1 MTVLI
6 ETPSSELVASG
17 EAGDPPAQLTADL
30 AWCLRRFV
38 TAMADETTMRR
49 AAQVLAAWDALGRT
63 AADSAAAGVYSPAT
77 ATAVTRASGRP

>member
-1 MTVLI
+1 MSGVTNEIVLSDPQRA
-6 ETPSSELVASG
+6 T
-17 EAGDPPAQLTADL
+17 EAQALAEEL

-63 AADSAAAGVYSPAT
+63 AAESAAAGVYSSAT